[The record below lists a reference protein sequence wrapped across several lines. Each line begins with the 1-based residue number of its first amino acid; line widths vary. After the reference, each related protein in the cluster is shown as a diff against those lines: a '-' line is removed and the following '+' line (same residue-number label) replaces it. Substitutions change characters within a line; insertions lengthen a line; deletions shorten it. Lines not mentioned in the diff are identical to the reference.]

1 VDADFWLR
9 QWAAFVNAPVPCLIF
24 LALGLAGAWW
34 FRGSVD
40 QGETRGLR
48 AQIEGLKEQINA
60 WEQRLKL
67 ASEQEQAAIKATQS
81 AKDEIAT
88 LTEQMANRVSV
99 VTMATTTASIEGHL
113 VEARRAQEQVSG
125 TLDFT
130 RGQSVSDLQSRLRDL
145 GFYVGNIDGLV
156 GPGTQAAI
164 QKFQQANGLKADG
177 LIGPATA
184 ARLLPLSEAPK
195 ER

>member
-67 ASEQEQAAIKATQS
+67 ASEQEQAAAKAAQS
-81 AKDEIAT
+81 AKEEIVTLKEQQMSSRAPAREIAT
-88 LTEQMANRVSV
+88 VAE
-99 VTMATTTASIEGHL
+99 IE
-113 VEARRAQEQVSG
+113 RRMIQWLNIQEQVKK
-125 TLDFT
+125 TLQPLPSARSWIKT
-130 RGQSVSDLQSRLRDL
+130 IPAGKNPL
-145 GFYVGNIDGLV
+145 G
-156 GPGTQAAI
+156 
-164 QKFQQANGLKADG
+164 
-177 LIGPATA
+177 
-184 ARLLPLSEAPK
+184 
-195 ER
+195 